1 MLNSAKLKNAGSR
14 IAISAIAL
22 VLSILVGAIIV
33 AALGKD
39 PITVY
44 SALFEGAFGGALSL
58 TGTFNRMI
66 PIVFAGLA
74 IAVGQKC
81 SVFNIGVDGQILIGS
96 LISVYMGAF
105 LNLPPIIHIPL
116 TMVVGALGGMLWS
129 MVPALLNLKK
139 NVSVVFSTIMMN
151 YVAQYL
157 CNFLIQKMPGYV
169 SNKLATPN
177 IQDSTA
183 ISNLF
188 PTPWGINSGILI
200 SLLAVVVIYI
210 YVFRTRA
217 GYDLRAA
224 GFNRHA
230 ARSAGINI
238 KKNVFMAMMVS
249 GLLAGFAG
257 STEVAGLTHCL
268 VENYAPGY
276 MATGIAVAMLGQGNP
291 FAILLA
297 SFLFA
302 GMKNGAPLMQMKT
315 GMSNQFVSIV
325 QGLIIVFICSENF
338 IRWIYIKLKT
348 KKKVRENGNG
358 SN

>member
-1 MLNSAKLKNAGSR
+1 MLNGAKLKNAGSR

-177 IQDSTA
+177 IQDSAA

-224 GFNRHA
+224 GFNL
-230 ARSAGINI
+230 

-249 GLLAGFAG
+249 GLGFAG